1 MVNDGCGGGGGG
13 GGNNK
18 RQGSNEETT
27 RREQSVYPRP
37 VELPITLEVVVIVK
51 KVPSPISWDRNSFL
65 FQREGRVDHE
75 AAGRSKSM
83 TDSSSCT
90 KKLSRNTR
98 AKKEDN

>member
-1 MVNDGCGGGGGG
+1 MEYRHAENRWEYERCGRKEVERGRNQEKGEKAWVVVNDGCGGG

-51 KVPSPISWDRNSFL
+51 KIPTPISWDRSSFL
-65 FQREGRVDHE
+65 F
-75 AAGRSKSM
+75 
-83 TDSSSCT
+83 
-90 KKLSRNTR
+90 
-98 AKKEDN
+98 